1 MSWKYQWQKRVQP
14 HNQQVAQLAKQAGIN
29 ELVATLLL
37 QRGIKTSDQAQSFLH
52 PQLQNLH
59 DPYLLHD
66 MDKAVERLTQALF
79 SDEKILIYGDYDADG
94 MTSAAILK
102 LALTNLGGQAT
113 VFIPNRF
120 QDGYGPNLERYQQFV
135 QEGYQLIVTVDN
147 GITGLKEIEYAQAH
161 QVDVIVTDHHNLPS
175 RLPPAVALVH
185 PRFTQS
191 SYPCPNL
198 SGAGVAFK
206 LASALLEEPPVELL
220 DLAAIGTIADM
231 VKLTDENRILVTWGL
246 KQMQQHLRV
255 GLQKLCAHAHVQAK
269 TLTEDDISFQIAPR
283 LNSLG
288 RLDQASKGVEL
299 LTTTDTAQAQKLA
312 QEIEGLNQKRKTL
325 TQEVYQ
331 AALKQAQKQIQSQ
344 NKILVL
350 AGNNWH
356 QGILGIV
363 AGKIV
368 EQTRHP
374 TVVLSIQADGRAVGS
389 ARSPD
394 NFNLYQALAALRSL
408 YQNFGGHAQACGLTL
423 AAKDISQ
430 WQQQLN
436 ALPQVQ
442 EFNFEQKLT
451 RYYDL
456 ELTPSTIN
464 LVLWQQLQQ
473 LAPFGQG
480 NNLPIIKVV
489 DFDTYTDQYLG
500 SKNQLHL
507 KLRLKQQQQFLEVV
521 AFNWG
526 AQLEQVQKFDLQ
538 AVYGSLLKNNWRQQS
553 HLQLNLEDVDFKAI
567 IVHQNQHQ
575 LIDLRAHRSLEN
587 QIQQAEN
594 LVFFQ
599 EQHLQTVQKQYSQA
613 HCLLATQL
621 APNLTQM
628 SLIDRPTNLKA
639 FEQFI
644 VNNKQLTSLELIF
657 HTRYPL
663 YYQLNLSAATWHQ
676 SLKYFHNH
684 QNLTVSDLPVVAQY
698 LGLAP
703 LEIKF
708 ILKVFSELKFV
719 KIENGLLI
727 HPNKIP
733 QRQLKESPTY
743 CQINDLIAVQNQLID
758 SKTGEVINY
767 IKKILQ

>member
-1 MSWKYQWQKRVQP
+1 M
-14 HNQQVAQLAKQAGIN
+14 
-29 ELVATLLL
+29 
-37 QRGIKTSDQAQSFLH
+37 
-52 PQLQNLH
+52 
-59 DPYLLHD
+59 
-66 MDKAVERLTQALF
+66 
-79 SDEKILIYGDYDADG
+79 
-94 MTSAAILK
+94 
-102 LALTNLGGQAT
+102 
-113 VFIPNRF
+113 NR
-120 QDGYGPNLERYQQFV
+120 
-135 QEGYQLIVTVDN
+135 
-147 GITGLKEIEYAQAH
+147 
-161 QVDVIVTDHHNLPS
+161 
-175 RLPPAVALVH
+175 
-185 PRFTQS
+185 
-191 SYPCPNL
+191 
-198 SGAGVAFK
+198 
-206 LASALLEEPPVELL
+206 
-220 DLAAIGTIADM
+220 
-231 VKLTDENRILVTWGL
+231 
-246 KQMQQHLRV
+246 
-255 GLQKLCAHAHVQAK
+255 
-269 TLTEDDISFQIAPR
+269 
-283 LNSLG
+283 
-288 RLDQASKGVEL
+288 
-299 LTTTDTAQAQKLA
+299 
-312 QEIEGLNQKRKTL
+312 KRKTL

-331 AALKQAQKQIQSQ
+331 AALKQSQKQIQAH

-374 TVVLSIQADGRAVGS
+374 TVVLSIKADGRAVGS

-394 NFNLYQALAALRSL
+394 NFNLYQVLAALRSL

-423 AAKDISQ
+423 LAKDISQ

-442 EFNFEQKLT
+442 KFNFEQKLT

-489 DFDTYTDQYLG
+489 DFDTYTAQYLG

-599 EQHLQTVQKQYSQA
+599 EQHLQTVKKQYSQA
-613 HCLLATQL
+613 HCLLATQV
-621 APNLTQM
+621 ASNLTQM
-628 SLIDRPTNLKA
+628 SLIDRPTSLKD

-644 VNNKQLTSLELIF
+644 VNNKQLTRLELIF

-676 SLKYFHNH
+676 SLKYFYNH
-684 QNLTVSDLPVVAQY
+684 QNLTVFDLPVVAHY
-698 LGLAP
+698 LGLTP

-719 KIENGLLI
+719 KIENGLLM

-733 QRQLKESPTY
+733 QRQLEESPTY